1 MVENDI
7 LIGRIFFEDVV
18 LFVFDEVYWVVGNY
32 FYVFIVKE
40 YLKIVK
46 YLFVLG
52 FIVFFGSD
60 EEKIREIVRNFGIE
74 RIEIWI
80 ESLLDVKFYV

>member
-1 MVENDI
+1 M
-7 LIGRIFFEDVV
+7 
-18 LFVFDEVYWVVGNY
+18 
-32 FYVFIVKE
+32 
-40 YLKIVK
+40 KIVK